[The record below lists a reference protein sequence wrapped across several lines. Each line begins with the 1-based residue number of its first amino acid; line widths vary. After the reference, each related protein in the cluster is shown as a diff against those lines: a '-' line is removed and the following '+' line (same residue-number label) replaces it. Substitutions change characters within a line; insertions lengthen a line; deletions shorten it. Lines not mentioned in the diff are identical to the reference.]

1 MREPRRWLDDANT
14 PPRLREVL
22 KAQSSL
28 PVIPSAVH
36 RRLGAY
42 AAGLA
47 AQGAASAAAGSWL
60 TTSVASKLAAGTLA
74 KAVVVAG
81 LMSAAGTAGYVA
93 VGRRLEQTQ
102 NARALATAHQSHRNS
117 TMARQQP
124 LPAASVNEVPSAPIE
139 ANPELAA
146 DGAGLARTSA
156 EAAAPTAVASG
167 SQVPTIADEARL
179 LETARGNL
187 ATNPALALALVRR
200 HEARYPGGQ
209 LGAERELIAVDALL
223 RLGRREEAE
232 RRAAPRLE
240 SEPDSLYAK
249 RLRQLLGRE

>member
-14 PPRLREVL
+14 PPRLREL
-22 KAQSSL
+22 LNAQSSL

-36 RRLGAY
+36 KRLGAY

-47 AQGAASAAAGSWL
+47 AQGAAGAAAGSWL
-60 TTSVASKLAAGTLA
+60 ATGVASKLAVGTLA
-74 KAVVVAG
+74 KAVLVFG
-81 LMSAAGTAGYVA
+81 LMGAAGTAGYVA
-93 VGRRLEQTQ
+93 VGHRLEQNQGAKAHLVAQKVPGGSAPALNQPHAAATV
-102 NARALATAHQSHRNS
+102 NALPSPSLEPTRDAAADHSPSARASAGAVPV
-117 TMARQQP
+117 TM
-124 LPAASVNEVPSAPIE
+124 
-139 ANPELAA
+139 
-146 DGAGLARTSA
+146 
-156 EAAAPTAVASG
+156 ASG
-167 SQVPTIADEARL
+167 SQAPTIADEARL

-187 ATNPALALALVRR
+187 SKDPARALALVRR

-240 SEPDSLYAK
+240 DDPDSLYAK